1 MKLKEIE
8 RTVNTSWSPAENYPI
23 LLAAG
28 TAAQQLDASFS
39 TSAALE
45 IYSLN
50 LKDPSL
56 DLELKT
62 TVPSQHRFHKL
73 GWSGAGQGIIVGGC
87 DNGIVQVYNVPKVLS
102 NEEGLVANPER
113 HTGAVKALDF
123 NPFQRNLLATGSTNS
138 EIYIWDMNNTTQPM
152 TPGAKSQ
159 PFEDVAWLAWNRQ
172 VQHILASTFS
182 TRSVVW
188 DLRKNEP
195 IIKLTD
201 TTTRVRWKVVAW
213 HPEVATQLSLA
224 SEEDS
229 NPVVQLWDLRFAT
242 APVKSFHGHN
252 RGVLTLA
259 WCAQDPDFLVS
270 SGKDNKILCWN
281 PNSQE
286 PDGEIVCEIP
296 NTQQWI
302 FEVSWCPK
310 NPSLLI
316 SSSCDGRTSI
326 YSLTGSPSQ
335 LQTNTKIAESFPGMR
350 EYSEPQ
356 VPSSQHPTIDLKKAP
371 KWMKRPAGTVF
382 GFGGKL
388 ITFAGKHVQICRVP
402 QDNNFIE
409 RSRQLE
415 QKIQEGNYHEI
426 CRGKQDPIWTY
437 LEASF
442 SSQPRIAIRDLL
454 GYSKESVTK
463 MLGISSK
470 PTVNKEMNHLAGQ
483 FSALGQDGYEAN
495 MPDGLGLNYNNSE
508 NLNGGDI
515 FDSISMQQQTAEE
528 IRSLEIK
535 QPFKLLPDNEVD
547 DKICKALLIGSIEDA
562 ITICLNEGKMA
573 DALVLAS
580 AAGPEV
586 LAKTQR
592 KYFLKREGCIRHILE
607 GFVKN
612 NWSSIVDDCELSS
625 WKEALAI
632 VLTYSSDDTMPSL
645 CQKLGARLERAGGE
659 YSSCA
664 DICYITSGHI
674 APLIHKKTS
683 GITLNPDNIQELVEL
698 VLVAQGALQSR
709 GQRLPI
715 VGDVARLITEYAQ
728 LLASEGDLE
737 TALEYLNDS
746 QDDSVVDLRER
757 LYYALGHKTLYNTQ
771 PQQQMQRQSSSM
783 VHQQPQQ
790 LHRKTSIPFQVMQN
804 VPNQQIPTPP
814 ISSFGRPP
822 SVSGG
827 SISGSI
833 PPVVTSQQN
842 FGGVP
847 PIVPKPSLIPHQQG
861 ITSHPPPPPPQQSF
875 ARNSPS
881 PHVPGTTMKKYIV
894 DPSVAS
900 SGFRAGGPHVYNTS
914 AQMAPSSQP
923 AVPMFGGPAFTP
935 APAYTHQEYGPGY
948 GGQHLQQQQQ
958 QGPNPVNTYQSY
970 KSPTPPLTQQPVPA
984 FRPNQS
990 NNVPF
995 KPPGGT
1001 LSNAAPPPL
1010 QLSAQN
1016 NPPSGWND
1024 PPSLGPRA
1032 TQLMRR
1038 GDLEMSAVHS
1048 GTKLYQKKKSGNR
1061 DGGGKQK
1068 TDLGPQSP
1076 ITHPLFSSAL
1086 PQTEYPGQQFQSQIP
1101 TQQPFQPATPIS
1113 AMHQPITGGY
1123 GDPPISMAR
1132 PAEPTKPKAPIP
1144 QQYLYIQVAFDDL
1157 RNKCS
1162 SVSNNALVRRKLE
1175 DVTKKLELLYDNLR
1189 EDRLTTA
1196 TMKGLEQLVQYVNSS
1211 DYNSGLALISHMV
1224 TGSDFA
1230 QIATFMTGL
1239 KILLQTAQ
1247 QLRIN

>member
-8 RTVNTSWSPAENYPI
+8 RTVNTSWSPTENYPI

-56 DLELKT
+56 DLELKSS
-62 TVPSQHRFHKL
+62 VPSQHRFHKV

-87 DNGIVQVYNVPKVLS
+87 DNGVVQVYNVSKVLS

-113 HTGAVKALDF
+113 HTGPVKALDF
-123 NPFQRNLLATGSTNS
+123 NPFQKNLLATGATNS
-138 EIYIWDMNNTTQPM
+138 EIYIWDMNNTSQPM

-195 IIKLTD
+195 IIKLSD

-224 SEEDS
+224 SEEDT

-302 FEVSWCPK
+302 FEVSWCPR
-310 NPSLLI
+310 NPSLLV

-335 LQTNTKIAESFPGMR
+335 LQTNTKIAESFPGMG
-350 EYSEPQ
+350 EYTEPQ
-356 VPSSQHPTIDLKKAP
+356 VPTSQQQPTIDLKKAP
-371 KWMKRPAGTVF
+371 KWMKKPAGTVF

-388 ITFAGKHVQICRVP
+388 ITFAGKTVQICRVQ
-402 QDNNFIE
+402 QDNSFIE

-415 QKIQEGNYHEI
+415 QKIQEGKYHEI
-426 CRGKQDPIWTY
+426 CRGKQDPMWTY

-442 SSQPRIAIRDLL
+442 SSQPRMAIRDLL
-454 GYSKESVTK
+454 GYNKEAVSKI
-463 MLGISSK
+463 LGISSK
-470 PTVNKEMNHLAGQ
+470 PSVNNEINHLTGQ

-515 FDSISMQQQTAEE
+515 FDSISMQQQTVDEP
-528 IRSLEIK
+528 RPPEIK
-535 QPFKLLPDNEVD
+535 QPFKLLSENDGD

-562 ITICLNEGKMA
+562 INICLNEGKMA
-573 DALVLAS
+573 DALILAS
-580 AAGPEV
+580 AAGPEI
-586 LAKTQR
+586 LAKTQQ
-592 KYFLKREGCIRHILE
+592 KYFLKREGCVRYVLE
-607 GFVKN
+607 ALVKD
-612 NWSSIVDDCELSS
+612 NWSSIVNDCELSS

-632 VLTYSSDDTMPSL
+632 VLTYSNDETMPTL
-645 CQKLGARLERAGGE
+645 CQELGARLEKAGGE

-698 VLVAQGALQSR
+698 VLVAQGAMQAR

-771 PQQQMQRQSSSM
+771 QHQRQMQQQSSSLIQ
-783 VHQQPQQ
+783 QQPQIN
-790 LHRKTSIPFQVMQN
+790 RKQSIPFQSMQN
-804 VPNQQIPTPP
+804 AATQQISTPP
-814 ISSFGRPP
+814 VNSFGRPP
-822 SVSGG
+822 SVSSGTIPG
-827 SISGSI
+827 SAPAVSA
-833 PPVVTSQQN
+833 PHN
-842 FGGVP
+842 FGGMP
-847 PIVPKPSLIPHQQG
+847 PIVSKPTLMAHHQG
-861 ITSHPPPPPPQQSF
+861 IASQPPPPPPQQSF
-875 ARNSPS
+875 SRNSPS
-881 PHVPGTTMKKYIV
+881 PHIPGTTMKKYVV

-900 SGFRAGGPHVYNTS
+900 SGYRAGGSHMYNTP
-914 AQMAPSSQP
+914 AQMTPSSQP

-935 APAYTHQEYGPGY
+935 APAYTHQEYGPSY
-948 GGQHLQQQQQ
+948 GNQQQQQQ
-958 QGPNPVNTYQSY
+958 QGPNPVNPYQSY
-970 KSPTPPLTQQPVPA
+970 KSPTPPLSHQPVPS
-984 FRPNQS
+984 FRPNQPS
-990 NNVPF
+990 NVPF

-1001 LSNAAPPPL
+1001 LSNAAPPPP
-1010 QLSAQN
+1010 QMSAQN

-1024 PPSLGPRA
+1024 PPPLGPRA
-1032 TQLMRR
+1032 TQP
-1038 GDLEMSAVHS
+1038 
-1048 GTKLYQKKKSGNR
+1048 
-1061 DGGGKQK
+1061 K
-1068 TDLGPQSP
+1068 TDLGPQNP
-1076 ITHPLFSSAL
+1076 ITHPLFGSVP
-1086 PQTEYPGQQFQSQIP
+1086 PQTEFPGQQFQSQIP
-1101 TQQPFQPATPIS
+1101 TQQPFQPTAPPTS

-1132 PAEPTKPKAPIP
+1132 PAESTKPRAPIP
-1144 QQYLYIQVAFDDL
+1144 QQYLYIQATFDDL
-1157 RNKCS
+1157 RNKCL
-1162 SVSNNALVRRKLE
+1162 SVSSNALVRRKLE
-1175 DVTKKLELLYDNLR
+1175 DVSKKLEVLYDNLR
-1189 EDRLTTA
+1189 EDRLSTA

-1211 DYNSGLALISHMV
+1211 DYNSGLSLISHMV
-1224 TGSDFA
+1224 SGSDFA